1 MFYSSDEVLQY
12 VRENDVKFIRLAF
25 CDICGTLKNI
35 AIMPSQLERALDEG
49 ITLDPRALRGFQA
62 AGGYDLLLKPDPS
75 TLTAM
80 PWRPQ
85 QGRVVRL
92 MSSLMTANGEPF
104 VLDTREILRR
114 TVREAIKPGYT
125 FRIGTECEFYLFE
138 TDENGKP
145 THTPQDNAT
154 YCDIA
159 PVEKAENV
167 RREICLTLEEMG
179 ISPESSHH
187 EVGPGQNEVDFA
199 FADVMSAADN
209 AVLFKQVVR
218 TVAAMDGLH
227 ASFMPKPLRGQAG
240 SGMHINLSAYRDG
253 RNIMNIDGSGRG
265 ALTGDAAGLVAG
277 IMRRL
282 PEMTALLNPITNSYE
297 RLSDMDMPGSVGW
310 SLDNSQVVRLPHAT
324 GERARMELRSPDSA
338 LNPYIA
344 FSLII
349 AAGMEGIRD
358 GLTLPAPRRF
368 GDLPGTADMLPRD
381 LRSAIALSQSEFISS
396 VLPAELLNAFTAQRM
411 REIEFVEN
419 SPDRT
424 SAESD
429 LYFMYI

>member
-1 MFYSSDEVLQY
+1 MFYSGSEVLQY
-12 VRENDVKFIRLAF
+12 VHDNDVKFIRLAF

-49 ITLDPRALRGFQA
+49 IALDPRSLRGYQSA
-62 AGGYDLLLKPDPS
+62 DSRDILLKPDPS

-92 MSSLMTANGEPF
+92 MSNLMTTDGQPY
-104 VLDTREILRR
+104 VLDSREILRR
-114 TVREAIKPGYT
+114 TVRDAIKQGYT

-138 TDENGKP
+138 MGEDGMP
-145 THTPQDNAT
+145 THIPQDNAT

-179 ISPESSHH
+179 INPESSHH

-209 AVLFKQVVR
+209 AVLFKQVVK
-218 TVAAMDGLH
+218 TVAAMSGLH
-227 ASFMPKPLRGQAG
+227 ASFMPKPLMGQAG

-253 RNIMNIDGSGRG
+253 SNIMNTQGSKEP
-265 ALTGDAAGLVAG
+265 LDGDAAGLVAG

-282 PEMTALLNPITNSYE
+282 PEMTAILNPITNSYL
-297 RLSDMDMPGSVGW
+297 RLSDMDMPGCVCW
-310 SLDNSQVVRLPHAT
+310 SLDNSQLIRLPHAN
-324 GERARMELRSPDSA
+324 GERARIELRSPDSA

-344 FSLII
+344 FSIII

-358 GLTLPAPRRF
+358 GIKLPEPHKF
-368 GDLPGTADMLPRD
+368 GDLPGTCDMLPRD
-381 LRSAIALSQSEFISS
+381 LRSALKLSQGEFVSS
-396 VLPAELLNAFTAQRM
+396 VLPAELLSAIIAQRT

-424 SAESD
+424 AAESN
-429 LYFMYI
+429 LYFRYI

>member
-62 AGGYDLLLKPDPS
+62 SGGHDLLLKPDPS

-92 MSSLMTANGEPF
+92 MSSLMTTDGEPF
-104 VLDTREILRR
+104 VLDTRAILRR
-114 TVREAIKPGYT
+114 TVREAMKLGYT

-138 TDENGKP
+138 MGTDGKP

-154 YCDIA
+154 YCDVA

-179 ISPESSHH
+179 INPESSHH

-209 AVLFKQVVR
+209 AVLFKQVVK

-240 SGMHINLSAYRDG
+240 SGMHINLSAYKDG
-253 RNIMNIDGSGRG
+253 GNIMNTAGGRG

-297 RLSDMDMPGSVGW
+297 RLADMDMPGSVGW

-358 GLTLPAPRRF
+358 GLKLPAPLKF
-368 GDLPGTADMLPRD
+368 GDLPGKANMLPRD
-381 LRSAIALSQSEFISS
+381 LRSAINLSQSGFVSS
-396 VLPAELLNAFTAQRM
+396 VLPAELLSAFTAQRT

-429 LYFMYI
+429 LYFMYM